1 MLSFVSSKLQFPPF
15 VPYTC
20 HFCKSSTFNYNK
32 LVFDY
37 KSSLK
42 YIIKIW
48 NYFTKASHTF
58 AVVMT
63 VFFEYHGNSVKEEIM
78 DNALAENKLLILYT
92 LNQSKL
98 ILTKTQ
104 FSNIILECMYINYF
118 ELQQYIEELIKTGL
132 VLLDVVHDKEA
143 VVISD
148 QGKSVLGMFQD
159 RIPDRKKKVIDTYLT
174 ENINHLIRET
184 TITHEISEGPHG
196 AFQVILSAFENKDE
210 LIRISMIVP
219 TKETA
224 EKSVQ
229 TWKKESTKIYEL
241 LYKELSKKGQ

>member
-1 MLSFVSSKLQFPPF
+1 MSTIFWLSAALFLSIIELVSRRL
-15 VPYTC
+15 
-20 HFCKSSTFNYNK
+20 
-32 LVFDY
+32 
-37 KSSLK
+37 
-42 YIIKIW
+42 
-48 NYFTKASHTF
+48 
-58 AVVMT
+58 
-63 VFFEYHGNSVKEEIM
+63 IM

-143 VVISD
+143 VVISE
-148 QGKSVLGMFQD
+148 QGKSVLTMFKD
-159 RIPDRKKKVIDTYLT
+159 RLQDRKKKVIDTYLA
-174 ENINHLIRET
+174 ENINHLIKET

-196 AFQVILSAFENKDE
+196 TYQVTLCAFENKDE
-210 LIRISMIVP
+210 LIRISMNFP

-224 EKSVQ
+224 EKSIQ
-229 TWKKESTKIYEL
+229 SWKKESTKIYEM
-241 LYKELSKKGQ
+241 LYKELSKKGH

>member
-1 MLSFVSSKLQFPPF
+1 MSTIFWLSAALFLSIIELVSRRL
-15 VPYTC
+15 
-20 HFCKSSTFNYNK
+20 
-32 LVFDY
+32 
-37 KSSLK
+37 
-42 YIIKIW
+42 
-48 NYFTKASHTF
+48 
-58 AVVMT
+58 
-63 VFFEYHGNSVKEEIM
+63 IM

-143 VVISD
+143 VVISE
-148 QGKSVLGMFQD
+148 QGKSVLTMFKD
-159 RIPDRKKKVIDTYLT
+159 RLQDRKKKVIDTYLA
-174 ENINHLIRET
+174 ENINHLIKET

-196 AFQVILSAFENKDE
+196 TYQVTLCAFENKDE
-210 LIRISMIVP
+210 LIRISMNFP

-224 EKSVQ
+224 EKSIQ
-229 TWKKESTKIYEL
+229 SWKKESTNIYEM
-241 LYKELSKKGQ
+241 LYKELSKKGH

>member
-1 MLSFVSSKLQFPPF
+1 
-15 VPYTC
+15 
-20 HFCKSSTFNYNK
+20 
-32 LVFDY
+32 
-37 KSSLK
+37 
-42 YIIKIW
+42 
-48 NYFTKASHTF
+48 
-58 AVVMT
+58 
-63 VFFEYHGNSVKEEIM
+63 M

-143 VVISD
+143 VVISE
-148 QGKSVLGMFQD
+148 QGKSVLTMFKD
-159 RIPDRKKKVIDTYLT
+159 RLQDRKKKVIDTYLA
-174 ENINHLIRET
+174 ENINHLIKET

-196 AFQVILSAFENKDE
+196 TYQVTLCAFENKDE
-210 LIRISMIVP
+210 LIRISMNFP

-224 EKSVQ
+224 EKSIQ
-229 TWKKESTKIYEL
+229 SWKKESTNIYEM
-241 LYKELSKKGQ
+241 LYKELSKKGH

>member
-1 MLSFVSSKLQFPPF
+1 
-15 VPYTC
+15 
-20 HFCKSSTFNYNK
+20 
-32 LVFDY
+32 
-37 KSSLK
+37 
-42 YIIKIW
+42 
-48 NYFTKASHTF
+48 
-58 AVVMT
+58 MT

-132 VLLDVVHDKEA
+132 VLLDVVHEKEA

-184 TITHEISEGPHG
+184 TIIHEISEGPHG
-196 AFQVILSAFENKDE
+196 TFQVILSAFENKDE
-210 LIRISMIVP
+210 LIRISMNVP